1 MKIDINKFINK
12 VRSPGRYIGG
22 EINAVEGIDSLT
34 NFDASIVLVFPDLY
48 EIGMSYYGFQ
58 LLYEL
63 INNKPHF
70 RAERAYAPAPD
81 LENILREQKIPLF
94 SLESRLPLSSF
105 DCIGFT
111 LQHEL
116 TYTNILNVLELSQ
129 LSIYSS
135 ARKENFPIIIA
146 GGPGAYN
153 PEPLSPFIDAFVIG
167 DGEDVILEILNIIA
181 FAKKNSLNK
190 QRVLRQ
196 LLKIQGI
203 YVPCFYKD
211 SAGNGSK
218 PFPTKFVTI
227 EPIEKD
233 IPEKI
238 KKRIFNIRDL
248 NLPMKP
254 IIPNIR
260 SVHNRLAIEIRRG
273 CSRGCRFCV
282 SGMTTRPVRERNTS
296 QIFNV
301 ATQGIEH
308 SGMEEISLLSLNT
321 SDYTHINSL
330 TAYLINNFQNK
341 KVSVAIPSIRVD
353 AFDSIIAS
361 EIKKVRKSGFT
372 FAPEAGSDRL
382 RRVINKFYDE
392 EKFYQLIEK
401 ILKEGWYLIKFYFM
415 IGLPTETYEDLNGI
429 VDMVKRITNI
439 AKLLTIKRH
448 QINLSLSP
456 FIPKPF
462 TPFQWEPQMNAEE
475 LANRYEY
482 VESKL
487 KNPHIHFKR
496 HNIKQS
502 LIEAVICRGDRK
514 IANVIEQAYRL
525 GCRLDSWSEYF
536 NYDLWEKAFPLEN
549 INPEH
554 IANTKRKIEQAL
566 PWDHIDVGI
575 EKSFLVKEYEN
586 AINGLTTIDCFLDDK
601 CISCGV
607 CGNEVKNIKATD
619 DLKSLM
625 LEETKCNRDVI
636 HHVPTIPMQR
646 IRIKHLKSG
655 DIIYLS
661 HLDFQE
667 IFKNLL
673 RMTNLNLSYSKG
685 FNPQPRLQFTQPIP
699 VGYRS
704 ESDYVDIFFD
714 EKYNTSEIITRFNS
728 LNYKNIKFISA
739 EELPLDEPSLNSQLC
754 MASYLISLEPIYKIS
769 EEELKTIY
777 LTMQNNLNVIKK
789 TDKMIIE
796 TESKKKKQFKNLKE
810 YLEFVEL
817 NVNNNTLSLDLKIK
831 INHKGSVKPEVI
843 LKKII
848 NEDIGAKFN
857 IVITRKELLKK
868 SDVVI

>member
-1 MKIDINKFINK
+1 LKIDINKFINK
-12 VRSPGRYIGG
+12 VRNPGRYIGG
-22 EINAVEGIDSLT
+22 EINAVEEIDSLH

-70 RAERAYAPAPD
+70 HAERAYAPAPD
-81 LENILREQKIPLF
+81 LENILREHKIPIF
-94 SLESRLPLSSF
+94 SLESRFPLSSF

-116 TYTNILNVLELSQ
+116 TYTNILNIIELAQ

-135 ARKENFPIIIA
+135 ERKEKFPIIIA

-167 DGEDVILEILNIIA
+167 DGEDIIIEILNVIA
-181 FAKKNSLNK
+181 SAKNNSLNK
-190 QRVLRQ
+190 QQVLKQ
-196 LLKIQGI
+196 LQKIQGI

-211 SAGNGSK
+211 TVENGLK

-227 EPIEKD
+227 KPVEKD
-233 IPEKI
+233 VPEKI

-248 NLPMKP
+248 NLSMKP

-282 SGMTTRPVRERNTS
+282 SGMTARPVRERNTS
-296 QIFNV
+296 QIFDA
-301 ATQGIEH
+301 ATQGIEN

-330 TAYLINNFQNK
+330 TAYLINNFQHK

-353 AFDSIIAS
+353 AFDSTIAS

-372 FAPEAGSDRL
+372 FAPEAGSERL
-382 RRVINKFYDE
+382 RRVINKVYDE
-392 EKFYQLIEK
+392 ENFYQLIEK
-401 ILKEGWYLIKFYFM
+401 IFEEGWYLIKLYFM
-415 IGLPTETYEDLNGI
+415 IGLPTETYEDLDGI
-429 VDMVKRITNI
+429 VDMVKRIANI
-439 AKLLTIKRH
+439 AKSIRIKRH

-462 TPFQWEPQMNAEE
+462 TPFQWEPQINTEE

-514 IANVIEQAYRL
+514 IANVIERAYRL

-536 NYDLWEKAFPLEN
+536 NYDLWEKAFQLEN
-549 INPEH
+549 ISPEQV
-554 IANTKRKIEQAL
+554 ANMKLKIEQAL

-575 EKSFLVKEYEN
+575 DKPFLIKEYQN
-586 AINGLTTIDCFLDDK
+586 AMNGLTTIDCFIDDK

-607 CGNEVKNIKATD
+607 CSDAVKNIKATD
-619 DLKSLM
+619 DLKNSS
-625 LEETKCNRDVI
+625 LEETRSRDAI
-636 HHVPTIPMQR
+636 YHVSTIPMQR
-646 IRIKHLKSG
+646 VRIKLSKSG

-673 RMTNLNLSYSKG
+673 RMTNLNLSYSQG

-704 ESDYVDIFFD
+704 ESDYVDIFFN
-714 EKYNTSEIITRFNS
+714 EKYNTSEIIARFNS
-728 LNYKNIKFISA
+728 LKYKNIKFISA
-739 EELPLDEPSLNSQLC
+739 EEVPLNEPSLNSQLC
-754 MASYLISLEPIYKIS
+754 MVSYSINFEPIYEIN

-777 LTMQNNLNVIKK
+777 LTIQNNMDVIKK
-789 TDKMIIE
+789 TDKIIIE
-796 TESKKKKQFKNLKE
+796 SEGKKKKQFKNLKE
-810 YLEFVEL
+810 YLEFIKL
-817 NVNNNTLSLDLKIK
+817 NLNNNTLSLDLKIK

-848 NEDIGAKFN
+848 NDDIGAKFN
-857 IVITRKELLKK
+857 VVITRKELFK
-868 SDVVI
+868 SDNVAV